1 MVDQRS
7 VKMKKTL
14 LVLALS
20 AVVGCAHPEPTRYQ
34 IFGIKRFRQI
44 KNNPKR
50 HVGKLYAFGGRV
62 INAEEAQ
69 NRTTFEILVQDD
81 VPISGRR
88 VTTGGSLLVA
98 YPGGG
103 TTVADGHQVKVL
115 GYIRGPEV
123 GRNVFGATVSSVK
136 LDAIAVYDSFTQY
149 PFWLTREQ
157 DLFEKWKTG
166 EPLSTVL
173 SIQQ

>member
-1 MVDQRS
+1 
-7 VKMKKTL
+7 MKKTL

-20 AVVGCAHPEPTRYQ
+20 VVIGCAHPEPTRYQ

-50 HVGKLYAFGGRV
+50 HLGRLYAFGGRV

-88 VTTGGSLLVA
+88 VTTGGSLLVV

-103 TTVADGHQVKVL
+103 TTVADGHQVKVI

-123 GRNVFGATVSSVK
+123 GKNVFGTTISSVK
-136 LDAIAVYDSFTQY
+136 LDAIAMYDSFTQY

-157 DLFEKWKTG
+157 TLFEKWKTG
-166 EPLSTVL
+166 EPLTENPQ
-173 SIQQ
+173 IRR